1 MKFSEPLW
9 LLAGL
14 ASCGALV
21 WAWKRYDARQRAAL
35 ANFASSHL
43 LTQLTASFSAA
54 KRNWKRGLF
63 LAAVG
68 CLFIALARP
77 QAGFRWEEVK
87 RRGIEVIFAVDTS
100 RSMLTPDVKPDRL
113 TRAKLA
119 VDDFVSHL
127 NGDGAGLIAFAG
139 NAFLQCPI
147 TIDYDAFHDS
157 LQALD
162 TTIIPRGGTDIA
174 SAIREAQ
181 AALQNRPST
190 DRILVLLTD
199 GEDLEGNDLAAA
211 KAAAKDGMKIY
222 TVGVGTA
229 NGDLIPIPA
238 EQGGGFVKDEAGEFV
253 KSHLDEAG
261 LKAIAEATGGLY
273 APLGA
278 QGQGLETIYQQALAP
293 LAKHDLASRRQKVY
307 TERFQWPLAASLAL
321 LLTSMLFGTRRR
333 SVRKHEAPAPEMA
346 RPLFAAHSAAVALG
360 VLLFSPFHQ
369 AQASPAVAEQAY
381 QKGDFATAEREYA
394 AAAQHNTNTPD
405 LQFNAGTAAYKAG
418 QFPQAAEAFQKSLG
432 SEPSADAKRLAA
444 QEDAY
449 YNLGDTLY
457 RTGQKTEQSEPKQ
470 TIQSWEQ
477 AIKTYE
483 AALQLRANDADAK
496 FNRDFVKQ
504 KLEELKKKQEQQKKD
519 QQKKD
524 EQKQKQDQ
532 KDKDQKNQSGQK
544 PDQKDQQNKDQKP
557 DEKNQSGQNPQ
568 PKDQNNKDQKAG
580 ANPKPD
586 QQKDQQQANGGSKP
600 DQQKQPDQA
609 GQQPKTDPQ
618 KDQPQ
623 SKSGSKPDQQKQPDQ
638 AGQQPKPANGQ
649 PQGNKQPQAGAD
661 QRKDQAAQEADSQ
674 REPGQMSKQEARALL
689 DSLKGEAR
697 RLPAAPV
704 SRNSTNEIRTDQ
716 PIKDW

>member
-1 MKFSEPLW
+1 MKFAEPLW
-9 LLAGL
+9 MLAGL
-14 ASCGALV
+14 AVCGALV
-21 WAWKRYDARQRAAL
+21 WAWWRYDARQRAAL
-35 ANFASSHL
+35 ATFASSHL
-43 LTQLTASFSAA
+43 HAQITASFSTAR
-54 KRNWKRGLF
+54 RNWKRGLF
-63 LAAVG
+63 LASVG
-68 CLFIALARP
+68 CLFVALAHP

-119 VDDFVSHL
+119 VDDFVNHL

-147 TIDYDAFHDS
+147 TIDYDAFHES

-190 DRILVLLTD
+190 DKILVLLTD
-199 GEDLEGNDLAAA
+199 GEDLEGNELAAA
-211 KAAAKDGMKIY
+211 KAAAKDGLKIY

-229 NGDLIPIPA
+229 NGDLVPIPA
-238 EQGGGFVKDEAGEFV
+238 EQGGGFVKDDAGQFV

-261 LKAIAEATGGLY
+261 LKAIAEATGGIY

-321 LLTSMLFGTRRR
+321 LLASMLFGTRRR
-333 SVRKHEAPAPEMA
+333 IARKHEAPAPEMA
-346 RPLFAAHSAAVALG
+346 RPPFMAHSAAAMLG

-369 AQASPAVAEQAY
+369 AQASPAAAEQAY
-381 QKGDFATAEREYA
+381 QKGDFATAEREYV
-394 AAAQHNTNTPD
+394 AAAQHNTNAPD

-418 QFPQAAEAFQKSLG
+418 QFKQAAEAFQKSLG
-432 SEPSADAKRLAA
+432 TEPSADAKRLAA

-457 RTGQKTEQSEPKQ
+457 RTGQKTVQSKPEE
-470 TIQSWEQ
+470 TIQNWQQ
-477 AIKTYE
+477 AVNTYD

-496 FNRDFVKQ
+496 YNRDLVKR
-504 KLEELKKKQEQQKKD
+504 KLEELKKKQEQK
-519 QQKKD
+519 KKD

-532 KDKDQKNQSGQK
+532 KDKDQKNQSGQN
-544 PDQKDQQNKDQKP
+544 PDQKNQQNKEQKP
-557 DEKNQSGQNPQ
+557 DDKNQSGQNSQ
-568 PKDQNNKDQKAG
+568 GKDQEKKDQKSG
-580 ANPKPD
+580 ANSKPDQQKDQQQANSGSKPDQQNQPKPD

-600 DQQKQPDQA
+600 DEQKQPDQ
-609 GQQPKTDPQ
+609 
-618 KDQPQ
+618 
-623 SKSGSKPDQQKQPDQ
+623 S
-638 AGQQPKPANGQ
+638 GQQPKPAKGQ
-649 PQGNKQPQAGAD
+649 PQGNNQAQARAD
-661 QRKDQAAQEADSQ
+661 QRKDEAAQAADSQ
-674 REPGQMSKQEARALL
+674 REPGQMSKEEARALL
-689 DSLKGEAR
+689 NSLKGEER

-704 SRNSTNEIRTDQ
+704 ARNSTNDQSSDQ

>member
-14 ASCGALV
+14 AACGALV
-21 WAWKRYDARQRAAL
+21 WAWRRYDARQRAAL

-43 LTQLTASFSAA
+43 LAQLTASFSAA

-68 CLFIALARP
+68 CLFVALARP

-87 RRGIEVIFAVDTS
+87 RRGIEVVFAVDTS

-147 TIDYDAFHDS
+147 TIDYDAFHES

-181 AALQNRPST
+181 AALQNHPST
-190 DRILVLLTD
+190 DKILVLLTD

-211 KAAAKDGMKIY
+211 KAAAKDGLKIY

-238 EQGGGFVKDEAGEFV
+238 EQGGGFVKDESGQFV

-278 QGQGLETIYQQALAP
+278 QGQGLESIYQQALAP
-293 LAKHDLASRRQKVY
+293 LAKHDLASRKQKVY

-333 SVRKHEAPAPEMA
+333 VARKNEAPAPEMV
-346 RPLFAAHSAAVALG
+346 RTPFMAHSAAVTLG

-369 AQASPAVAEQAY
+369 AQASPAAAEKAY
-381 QKGDFATAEREYA
+381 QKGDFTTAEREYA

-405 LQFNAGTAAYKAG
+405 LEFNAGTAAYKAG

-444 QEDAY
+444 QVDAY

-457 RTGQKTEQSEPKQ
+457 RTGQKTEQSQPQQ

-477 AIKTYE
+477 SVKTYD

-496 FNRDFVKQ
+496 YNRDFVKH
-504 KLEELKKKQEQQKKD
+504 KLDELKKKQEQQKKD

-557 DEKNQSGQNPQ
+557 DEKNQSGQNSQ
-568 PKDQNNKDQKAG
+568 PKDQDNKDQKSG

-586 QQKDQQQANGGSKP
+586 QQKDQQQANN
-600 DQQKQPDQA
+600 
-609 GQQPKTDPQ
+609 
-618 KDQPQ
+618 
-623 SKSGSKPDQQKQPDQ
+623 GSKPDQQKQPDQ
-638 AGQQPKPANGQ
+638 AGQQPKPASGQ
-649 PQGNKQPQAGAD
+649 PQGNNQAQAGAD
-661 QRKDQAAQEADSQ
+661 QRKDQAAQAADSQ
-674 REPGQMSKQEARALL
+674 CEPGQMSKQEARSLL
-689 DSLKGEAR
+689 DSLKGEER

-704 SRNSTNEIRTDQ
+704 ARNSTNELRTDQ

>member
-600 DQQKQPDQA
+600 DQQKQPDQ
-609 GQQPKTDPQ
+609 
-618 KDQPQ
+618 
-623 SKSGSKPDQQKQPDQ
+623 S
-638 AGQQPKPANGQ
+638 GQQPKPANGQ
-649 PQGNKQPQAGAD
+649 PQGNNQAQTGAD
-661 QRKDQAAQEADSQ
+661 QRKDQAAQAADSQ
-674 REPGQMSKQEARALL
+674 REPGQMSKQEAHALL
-689 DSLKGEAR
+689 DSLKSEER

-704 SRNSTNEIRTDQ
+704 ARNSTNELRTDQ

>member
-1 MKFSEPLW
+1 MKFAEPFW
-9 LLAGL
+9 MLAGL
-14 ASCGALV
+14 AACGVLL
-21 WAWKRYDARQRAAL
+21 WAWRRYDARQRAAL
-35 ANFASSHL
+35 ATFASSHL
-43 LTQLTASFSAA
+43 HAQLTASFSAA
-54 KRNWKRGLF
+54 RRNWKRGLF

-68 CLFIALARP
+68 CLFVALARP

-119 VDDFVSHL
+119 VNDFVSHL

-147 TIDYDAFHDS
+147 TIDYDAFHES

-181 AALQNRPST
+181 AALQNRAST
-190 DRILVLLTD
+190 DKILVLLTD
-199 GEDLEGNDLAAA
+199 GEDLEGHELAAA
-211 KAAAKDGMKIY
+211 KAAAKDGLKIY

-238 EQGGGFVKDEAGEFV
+238 EQGGGFVKDDVGQFV

-273 APLGA
+273 EPLGA
-278 QGQGLETIYQQALAP
+278 EGQGLETIYQQALAP

-307 TERFQWPLAASLAL
+307 TERFQWPLAASLASL
-321 LLTSMLFGTRRR
+321 LASMVFGTRRR
-333 SVRKHEAPAPEMA
+333 IARKHEAPVAEVA
-346 RPLFAAHSAAVALG
+346 RPQFVAQSAAVILG
-360 VLLFSPFHQ
+360 ALLFVPSSQ
-369 AQASPAVAEQAY
+369 AQASPAAAERAY

-394 AAAQHNTNTPD
+394 AAAQHDTNMPD

-418 QFPQAAEAFQKSLG
+418 QFPQAATAFQKSLG
-432 SEPSADAKRLAA
+432 TKPSADAKRLAA

-457 RTGQKTEQSEPKQ
+457 RSGQKTEKSKPEE

-477 AIKTYE
+477 AVKTYD
-483 AALQLRANDADAK
+483 AALQLRADDTDAK
-496 FNRDFVKQ
+496 YNRDFVKR
-504 KLEELKKKQEQQKKD
+504 KLEELKKKQEQK
-519 QQKKD
+519 KKD

-532 KDKDQKNQSGQK
+532 KDKDQKNQSGQNS
-544 PDQKDQQNKDQKP
+544 DQKNQQNKDQKP
-557 DEKNQSGQNPQ
+557 GDKNQPGQNSQ
-568 PKDQNNKDQKAG
+568 AKDQEKKDQKTG
-580 ANPKPD
+580 ANSKPDQQKDQQQANNGSKPDQQNPPKPD
-586 QQKDQQQANGGSKP
+586 QQKDQQQANGGSKQ
-600 DQQKQPDQA
+600 DEQKQPDQA
-609 GQQPKTDPQ
+609 GQQP
-618 KDQPQ
+618 QPA
-623 SKSGSKPDQQKQPDQ
+623 KS
-638 AGQQPKPANGQ
+638 Q
-649 PQGNKQPQAGAD
+649 PQGNDQSQAGAD
-661 QRKDQAAQEADSQ
+661 QRKDEAAKAADSQ
-674 REPGQMSKQEARALL
+674 REPGQMSKEEARSLL
-689 DSLKGEAR
+689 NSLKDEER

-704 SRNSTNEIRTDQ
+704 ARNSTNEQRSDQ

>member
-1 MKFSEPLW
+1 MKFTEPFW

-14 ASCGALV
+14 TACGALI
-21 WAWKRYDARQRAAL
+21 WAWRRYDARQRAAL

-43 LTQLTASFSAA
+43 LAQLTASFSAA

-68 CLFIALARP
+68 CLFVALARP

-139 NAFLQCPI
+139 TAFLQCPI
-147 TIDYDAFHDS
+147 TIDYDAFHES

-190 DRILVLLTD
+190 DKILVLLTD

-211 KAAAKDGMKIY
+211 KAAAKDGLKIY

-238 EQGGGFVKDEAGEFV
+238 EQGGGFVKDEAGQFV

-261 LKAIAEATGGLY
+261 LKAIAAVTGGLY

-333 SVRKHEAPAPEMA
+333 VARKIEAPTPEMA
-346 RPLFAAHSAAVALG
+346 RPTFMAHSAAAMLG
-360 VLLFSPFHQ
+360 VLLFNPFHQ
-369 AQASPAVAEQAY
+369 AQASPAAAERAY
-381 QKGDFATAEREYA
+381 QNGDFATAEREYA

-418 QFPQAAEAFQKSLG
+418 QFPQAAEAFQKALG

-449 YNLGDTLY
+449 YDLGNTLY
-457 RTGQKTEQSEPKQ
+457 RTGQETEQSQPQQ

-477 AIKTYE
+477 AVKTYE

-496 FNRDFVKQ
+496 YNRDFVKK
-504 KLEELKKKQEQQKKD
+504 KLDELKKKQEQQQKKD

-557 DEKNQSGQNPQ
+557 DEKNQSGQNPGEKN
-568 PKDQNNKDQKAG
+568 KDDKDQKSG

-600 DQQKQPDQA
+600 Y
-609 GQQPKTDPQ
+609 
-618 KDQPQ
+618 
-623 SKSGSKPDQQKQPDQ
+623 QQKQPDQ

-649 PQGNKQPQAGAD
+649 PQANQQPQAGAD
-661 QRKDQAAQEADSQ
+661 QRKDQAAQAADSQ
-674 REPGQMSKQEARALL
+674 HEPGQMSKQEARALL
-689 DSLKGEAR
+689 DSLKGETR

-704 SRNSTNEIRTDQ
+704 ARNSTNEIRTDQ

>member
-14 ASCGALV
+14 AACGTLI
-21 WAWKRYDARQRAAL
+21 WAWRRYDARQRAAL
-35 ANFASSHL
+35 ATFASSHL
-43 LTQLTASFSAA
+43 LAQLTASFSAA

-63 LAAVG
+63 LAAIG
-68 CLFIALARP
+68 CLFVALARP

-87 RRGIEVIFAVDTS
+87 RRGIEVVFAVDTS

-147 TIDYDAFHDS
+147 TIDYDAFHES

-190 DRILVLLTD
+190 DKILVLLTD

-211 KAAAKDGMKIY
+211 KAAGKDGLKIY

-238 EQGGGFVKDEAGEFV
+238 EQGGGFVKDESGQFV

-293 LAKHDLASRRQKVY
+293 LAKHDLASRKQKVY
-307 TERFQWPLAASLAL
+307 TERFQRPVAASLAL
-321 LLTSMLFGTRRR
+321 LLTSLLFGTRRR
-333 SVRKHEAPAPEMA
+333 IARKLEAPAMEIA
-346 RPLFAAHSAAVALG
+346 RPQFMAHSAAVTLG

-369 AQASPAVAEQAY
+369 AQASPAAAEQAY
-381 QKGDFATAEREYA
+381 QKGDFASAEREYA
-394 AAAQHNTNTPD
+394 AAAQHNTNAPD

-457 RTGQKTEQSEPKQ
+457 RTGQKTEQSQPQQ

-477 AIKTYE
+477 AVKTYD
-483 AALQLRANDADAK
+483 AALQLRGNDADAK
-496 FNRDFVKQ
+496 YNRDFVKK

-568 PKDQNNKDQKAG
+568 PKNQDNKDQKSG
-580 ANPKPD
+580 ANSKPDQQKDQQQANSGSKSDQQKQPKPD
-586 QQKDQQQANGGSKP
+586 QQKDQQQANNGSKP
-600 DQQKQPDQA
+600 DQQKQPDQN
-609 GQQPKTDPQ
+609 
-618 KDQPQ
+618 
-623 SKSGSKPDQQKQPDQ
+623 
-638 AGQQPKPANGQ
+638 GQQPKPASGQ
-649 PQGNKQPQAGAD
+649 PQGNNQAQAGAD
-661 QRKDQAAQEADSQ
+661 QRKDQAAQAADSQ

-689 DSLKGEAR
+689 DSLKNEER

-704 SRNSTNEIRTDQ
+704 ARNSTNELRTDQ

>member
-1 MKFSEPLW
+1 MNFAEPLW
-9 LLAGL
+9 MLAGL
-14 ASCGALV
+14 AVCGALV
-21 WAWKRYDARQRAAL
+21 WAWRRYDARQRAAL

-43 LTQLTASFSAA
+43 LSQLTASFSAA

-77 QAGFRWEEVK
+77 QAGFRWEQVK

-147 TIDYDAFHDS
+147 TLDYDAFHES
-157 LQALD
+157 LAALD

-190 DRILVLLTD
+190 DKILVLLTD

-211 KAAAKDGMKIY
+211 KAAAKAGMKIY

-238 EQGGGFVKDEAGEFV
+238 EQGGGFVKDEAGQFV
-253 KSHLDEAG
+253 KSHLDEAS

-278 QGQGLETIYQQALAP
+278 EGQGLETIYQQALAP

-307 TERFQWPLAASLAL
+307 TERFQWPLAASLAF
-321 LLTSMLFGTRRR
+321 LLTSMLVGTRRR
-333 SVRKHEAPAPEMA
+333 NARKHQAPAPEMT
-346 RPLFAAHSAAVALG
+346 RPPFMAHGAAAMLG

-369 AQASPAVAEQAY
+369 AQASPAAAEQAY

-405 LQFNAGTAAYKAG
+405 LEFNAGTAAYKAG
-418 QFPQAAEAFQKSLG
+418 QFQQAAEAFQKSLG

-449 YNLGDTLY
+449 YNLGNTLY
-457 RTGQKTEQSEPKQ
+457 RTGQKTEQSQPQQ

-477 AIKTYE
+477 AVKTYE
-483 AALQLRANDADAK
+483 AALQLRGNDADAK
-496 FNRDFVKQ
+496 YNRDFVKQ
-504 KLEELKKKQEQQKKD
+504 KLDQLKKQEQQKKD
-519 QQKKD
+519 
-524 EQKQKQDQ
+524 EQKQDQ
-532 KDKDQKNQSGQK
+532 KDKDQKNQSAQNS
-544 PDQKDQQNKDQKP
+544 DQKDQQNKDQKP
-557 DEKNQSGQNPQ
+557 GEKNQS
-568 PKDQNNKDQKAG
+568 DQNSAAKNQDNKDQKPG
-580 ANPKPD
+580 KESKPD

-609 GQQPKTDPQ
+609 GQQPK
-618 KDQPQ
+618 
-623 SKSGSKPDQQKQPDQ
+623 
-638 AGQQPKPANGQ
+638 PATGQ
-649 PQGNKQPQAGAD
+649 PQGDNQAQVGAD
-661 QRKDQAAQEADSQ
+661 QRKDQAAQLADSQ
-674 REPGQMSKQEARALL
+674 RERGQMSKQEARALL
-689 DSLKGEAR
+689 DSLKSEEQ
-697 RLPAAPV
+697 RLPAAPLA
-704 SRNSTNEIRTDQ
+704 RNSTNELRTDQ

>member
-1 MKFSEPLW
+1 MKFAEPLW
-9 LLAGL
+9 VLAGL
-14 ASCGALV
+14 VACGALS
-21 WAWKRYDARQRAAL
+21 WAWRRYDARQRAAL
-35 ANFASSHL
+35 ATFASSHL
-43 LTQLTASFSAA
+43 HAQLTASFSAA
-54 KRNWKRGLF
+54 RRKWKRGLF
-63 LAAVG
+63 LAALG
-68 CLFIALARP
+68 CLFVALARP

-147 TIDYDAFHDS
+147 TLDYEAFHES
-157 LQALD
+157 LAAID

-181 AALQNRPST
+181 AALQNRPGS
-190 DRILVLLTD
+190 DKILVLLTD
-199 GEDLEGNDLAAA
+199 GEDLEGSALDAA
-211 KAAAKDGMKIY
+211 KAAAKDGLKIY

-238 EQGGGFVKDEAGEFV
+238 EQGGGFVKDDAGQFV
-253 KSHLDEAG
+253 KSHLDEPG

-321 LLTSMLFGTRRR
+321 LLGSMLLGTRRR
-333 SVRKHEAPAPEMA
+333 IARKHEAPVVEIA
-346 RPLFAAHSAAVALG
+346 RPQFMAQSAAAMLG
-360 VLLFSPFHQ
+360 VLLFIPFSQ
-369 AQASPAVAEQAY
+369 AQASPAAAEQAY

-405 LQFNAGTAAYKAG
+405 LQFNVGTAAYKAG

-432 SEPSADAKRLAA
+432 SKPSADAKRLAA

-457 RTGQKTEQSEPKQ
+457 RTGQKAEQSKPEE

-477 AIKTYE
+477 AVKTYD
-483 AALQLRANDADAK
+483 AALQLRADDIDAK
-496 FNRDFVKQ
+496 YNRDFVKR
-504 KLEELKKKQEQQKKD
+504 KLEELKKKQEQKN
-519 QQKKD
+519 KD

-532 KDKDQKNQSGQK
+532 KDKDQKNQSGQNS
-544 PDQKDQQNKDQKP
+544 DQKNQQNKDQKP
-557 DEKNQSGQNPQ
+557 DDKNQSGQNSQ
-568 PKDQNNKDQKAG
+568 AKDQEKKDQKPG
-580 ANPKPD
+580 ANSKPD

-600 DQQKQPDQA
+600 DQQNP
-609 GQQPKTDPQ
+609 P
-618 KDQPQ
+618 
-623 SKSGSKPDQQKQPDQ
+623 KPDQQKDQQQANGGSKPDEQKRPDQ

-649 PQGNKQPQAGAD
+649 PQGNNPAQAGAD
-661 QRKDQAAQEADSQ
+661 QHKDEAAKAADSQ
-674 REPGQMSKQEARALL
+674 REPGQMSKDEARSLL
-689 DSLKGEAR
+689 DSLKDEER

-704 SRNSTNEIRTDQ
+704 ARSGTNDNQPDQ